1 MHPVLLHLIKTTPA
15 TNALPC
21 RAALAMAL
29 ALTTIPH
36 HVQAS
41 EPWTLGLVLD
51 ASVASRELALGARQK
66 GLQLGHSDLTATG
79 GLGRHLHA
87 QITAVAATH
96 DGRLERDIE
105 EAWIETRTLPWGLNL
120 RAGRFASQIG
130 AINAQH
136 PHADDFADRPL
147 LYRGFLGQHWTDD
160 GVRLNVTLPAPV
172 YWMVGLEAFKGQRL
186 VPEAEAHPRGL
197 AAYTL
202 NTRLGGD
209 LDRANSWQVG
219 LSTLSNRRTLAAEEE
234 HGHGGDAAHEHE
246 SHGARFAGR
255 RTTWVDATWKW
266 APQGNNRKQQVR
278 ITVEVAQISDIH
290 PDAPGHLNHRGQA
303 LGAVWRFQPNWEVG
317 ARFDR
322 LRAQAQ
328 HEGDWEPR
336 RLNEQSVMLAWKP
349 SHLQTLRLQWSRQ
362 HGVVGFEGAPASK
375 VLLQYILSFG
385 QHGAHSF

>member
-15 TNALPC
+15 TNAVPC

-136 PHADDFADRPL
+136 PHADEFADRPL
-147 LYRGFLGQHWTDD
+147 LYRAFLGQHWTDD
-160 GVRLNVTLPAPV
+160 GLRLNVTLPAPV

-186 VPEAEAHPRGL
+186 VPEAEADPSGL

-202 NTRLGGD
+202 STRLGGD
-209 LDRANSWQVG
+209 FDRANSWQIG

-234 HGHGGDAAHEHE
+234 HQHNHDKYDLPGAYDAEKDGEGKGG
-246 SHGARFAGR
+246 
-255 RTTWVDATWKW
+255 
-266 APQGNNRKQQVR
+266 
-278 ITVEVAQISDIH
+278 
-290 PDAPGHLNHRGQA
+290 
-303 LGAVWRFQPNWEVG
+303 
-317 ARFDR
+317 
-322 LRAQAQ
+322 
-328 HEGDWEPR
+328 
-336 RLNEQSVMLAWKP
+336 
-349 SHLQTLRLQWSRQ
+349 
-362 HGVVGFEGAPASK
+362 
-375 VLLQYILSFG
+375 
-385 QHGAHSF
+385 